1 MAQSDQTVQNATFP
15 AVRADINDNL
25 AALYSQSSGASAPT
39 VTVAFQPWID
49 TSVSPPIWK
58 VRNAANTGWI
68 TVGVLDANFQ
78 VGGITPIANGG
89 TGEITASA
97 AINALVPSQ
106 TGNAGKFLGT
116 NGSVLSWL
124 TAAGGVSVQV
134 FSSSGTF
141 TPTANKVSFLVF
153 AIGGGGG
160 SGALS
165 EGARI
170 GGGGSGGCGWRIYNN
185 TQLGAN
191 AVVTVGGGGA
201 AGVYTFNNW
210 GSGGTGGTSSFN
222 AAGTGLTVSGT
233 GGSGSAGSQNSVTD
247 GGNGGGSTNSLISWS
262 GNPGFRGD
270 SGQQQSSQGGVGGYS
285 VFWGAG
291 RGAHGKY
298 EPLPGFYNGN
308 SGSAGAVVILEF

>member
-39 VTVAFQPWID
+39 VTVAFQPWVD
-49 TSVSPPIWK
+49 TSVSPPLWK

-68 TVGVLDANFQ
+68 TIGELDVEFATGGV
-78 VGGITPIANGG
+78 TPISSGG

-97 AINALVPSQ
+97 AINALLPSQ

-116 NGSVLSWL
+116 NGTAVSWL
-124 TAAGGVSVQV
+124 TTFSSITAQV
-134 FSSSGTF
+134 FTSSGTY
-141 TPTANKVSFLVF
+141 TPTAAKTSYLVF
-153 AIGGGGG
+153 AVGGGGG
-160 SGALS
+160 GGAATS
-165 EGARI
+165 SAKA

-185 TQLGAN
+185 TELGAD

-201 AGVYTFNNW
+201 GGTGF
-210 GSGGTGGTSSFN
+210 GGGGTGGTSSFN
-222 AAGTGLTVSGT
+222 PAGTGLTVSGT
-233 GGSGSAGSQNSVTD
+233 GGSGSFGAFNTVTD
-247 GGNGGGSTNSLISWS
+247 GANGGGSTNGLTSWS

-270 SGQQQSSQGGVGGYS
+270 SGQQFSYQGGMGGYP

-291 RGAHGKY
+291 RGGY
-298 EPLPGFYNGN
+298 GGN
-308 SGSAGAVVILEF
+308 NTNGSAGSGGAVVILEF